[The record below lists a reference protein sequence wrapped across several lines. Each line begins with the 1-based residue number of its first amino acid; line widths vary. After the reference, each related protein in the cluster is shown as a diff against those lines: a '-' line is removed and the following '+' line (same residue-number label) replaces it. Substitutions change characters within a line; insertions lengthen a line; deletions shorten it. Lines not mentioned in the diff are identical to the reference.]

1 MARHGNI
8 TEAEPAT
15 VSAPRSLLQRIG
27 PDLLPA
33 FAVLGCAILLI
44 VATQVMNPGAGFSQQ
59 LAAVLVTSIFL
70 VVASFGQG
78 LTILLG
84 GIDLSIGVVI
94 GISAM
99 MISVLTDGRD
109 AALPWALPLTIA
121 AGGAI
126 GFINGVGIA
135 FAKVPPFI
143 MTLASGITFFGVGL
157 GFTSGLAQEPV
168 APALGYLMNGYW
180 FSVPIPVVLIFVFV
194 IAASLFQNGTSI
206 GRKLYAI
213 GSSQSA
219 AQILGLPIA
228 AVAAAIRHPDRPVVC
243 FTGDGDFL
251 MTGQE
256 LATAVQYRLPIVI
269 ILLNNNS
276 FGTIRMH
283 QEMHYPDRTIGTDLV
298 NPDFAALARAYG
310 AHGETVARTD
320 EFAPAFLRARAA
332 GKPALIEIRMDVD
345 AITPTRSLAELRDAA
360 RARPKRGT

>member
-1 MARHGNI
+1 MGRRDDI
-8 TEAEPAT
+8 TEAEPAPAP
-15 VSAPRSLLQRIG
+15 VPRSILERIR

-44 VATQVMNPGAGFSQQ
+44 VATRVMNPGAGFSQQ

-99 MISVLTDGRD
+99 MISVLTNGRD

-126 GFINGVGIA
+126 GFINGAGIA
-135 FAKVPPFI
+135 LAKVPPFI

-180 FSVPIPVVLIFVFV
+180 FSVPIPVVLIIIFV

-213 GSSQSA
+213 GSSPGA
-219 AQILGLPIA
+219 ARVLGLPIA
-228 AVAAAIRHPDRPVVC
+228 SMTILAYTLSGLCAAISGLLLAGYSSAATLDMGTPLLLPTVAAVVIGGASV
-243 FTGDGDFL
+243 TGGRG
-251 MTGQE
+251 T
-256 LATAVQYRLPIVI
+256 Y
-269 ILLNNNS
+269 
-276 FGTIRMH
+276 FGTFAGALFLSAL
-283 QEMHYPDRTIGTDLV
+283 GTV
-298 NPDFAALARAYG
+298 I
-310 AHGETVARTD
+310 TV
-320 EFAPAFLRARAA
+320 L
-332 GKPALIEIRMDVD
+332 GL
-345 AITPTRSLAELRDAA
+345 SQGLRDIIEGAIIICA
-360 RARPKRGT
+360 LLAQGERWLLRQR